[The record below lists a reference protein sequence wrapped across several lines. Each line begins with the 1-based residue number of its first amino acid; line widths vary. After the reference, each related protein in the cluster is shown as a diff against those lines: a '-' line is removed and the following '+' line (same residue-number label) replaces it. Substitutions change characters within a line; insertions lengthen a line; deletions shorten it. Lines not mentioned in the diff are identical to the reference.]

1 MQVGMEQTA
10 GRLGGKTRYVF
21 AETGDHDAEERT
33 KTWKEVTIQKILSE
47 IAGKYIDDY
56 EKVTGIRIKDSI
68 EEISVAT
75 PATFARYFGVPNGT
89 AYGYEL
95 SGWDGVMARSLSR
108 GSELNIPGL
117 AFCGGHSATGDGFG
131 VSYESGI
138 AAAEKAAADLK
149 EADRGN

>member
-1 MQVGMEQTA
+1 MM
-10 GRLGGKTRYVF
+10 KN
-21 AETGDHDAEERT
+21 
-33 KTWKEVTIQKILSE
+33 VTPENYRAFKSE

-108 GSELNIPGL
+108 GSELNIPGR
-117 AFCGGHSATGDGFG
+117 AFCGGAR
-131 VSYESGI
+131 
-138 AAAEKAAADLK
+138 AR
-149 EADRGN
+149 RGA